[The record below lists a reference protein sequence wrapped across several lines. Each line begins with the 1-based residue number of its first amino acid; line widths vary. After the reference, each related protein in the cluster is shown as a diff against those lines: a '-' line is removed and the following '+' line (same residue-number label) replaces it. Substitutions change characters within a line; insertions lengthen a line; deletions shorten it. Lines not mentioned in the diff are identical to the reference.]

1 MDKLL
6 LLLLPIVQEFLLRF
20 TILISIKYILKSST
34 VIIMNNVLVGVKITS
49 VVLFYYSRIL
59 QILSQHCTEVNTKVF
74 SPLDFILCL
83 FKMKNSANF
92 IYAENKV

>member
-20 TILISIKYILKSST
+20 TILISIKYVLKSST

-59 QILSQHCTEVNTKVF
+59 QILTKY
-74 SPLDFILCL
+74 CL
-83 FKMKNSANF
+83 SIVLK
-92 IYAENKV
+92 